1 MLHLD
6 TFLGETDTFYQEV
19 CTMIKLLGKL
29 GMFAGGVLFGT
40 AGIAILKSDGAKK
53 KRRSKTQERSFPPV
67 KSHEMQDPS

>member
-1 MLHLD
+1 
-6 TFLGETDTFYQEV
+6 
-19 CTMIKLLGKL
+19 MIKLLGKL